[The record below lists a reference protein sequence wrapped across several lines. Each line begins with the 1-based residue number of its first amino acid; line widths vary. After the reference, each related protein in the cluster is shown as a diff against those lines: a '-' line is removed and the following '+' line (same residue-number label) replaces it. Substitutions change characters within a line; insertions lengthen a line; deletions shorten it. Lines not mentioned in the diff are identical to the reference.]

1 MGADGVVDDAEMV
14 NFHVKGVAVG
24 DVSAEEVLVFEGAEE
39 AFDGA
44 VGLGGFDSGARTW
57 RSRGSLLSKAV
68 WKVCPRKA
76 GPVVGDHRDGGRQ
89 VVDDGFGGIDNVH
102 HAAVGAQILKGRQRI
117 GPRP

>member
-1 MGADGVVDDAEMV
+1 MAQQGVV
-14 NFHVKGVAVG
+14 AV
-24 DVSAEEVLVFEGAEE
+24 EG
-39 AFDGA
+39 
-44 VGLGGFDSGARTW
+44 GLEGLPA
-57 RSRGSLLSKAV
+57 
-68 WKVCPRKA
+68 KA